1 MEEIRKADFAGSWY
15 PGKKSEC
22 RRTIEEFAD
31 VCLPCPGNGSILLG
45 GIVPHAGWYFSGKIA
60 CNVIKCLSRQGEPDT
75 CVIFGRH
82 LHPGSN
88 NFIMTRGGWATP
100 LGDLEIDGELAIKL
114 TSEFDFTIETASRYE
129 PENTIELQLPFI
141 KYFFPGTKIVPIGV
155 PPGTNSLEI
164 AKKVAEASKSLGRN
178 IFVIGSTDLTHY
190 GYNYGFMPKG
200 DGKDAVEWVKHTN
213 DRHVV
218 DLMLDLDGEGV
229 IHEAL
234 KNQNACCSGAAGAAI
249 VTAKELGAKRGEKI
263 EYTTSYDI
271 RPDSSFVGYVGIVFQ
286 A

>member
-1 MEEIRKADFAGSWY
+1 
-15 PGKKSEC
+15 
-22 RRTIEEFAD
+22 
-31 VCLPCPGNGSILLG
+31 
-45 GIVPHAGWYFSGKIA
+45 
-60 CNVIKCLSRQGEPDT
+60 
-75 CVIFGRH
+75 
-82 LHPGSN
+82 
-88 NFIMTRGGWATP
+88 
-100 LGDLEIDGELAIKL
+100 
-114 TSEFDFTIETASRYE
+114 
-129 PENTIELQLPFI
+129 
-141 KYFFPGTKIVPIGV
+141 
-155 PPGTNSLEI
+155 
-164 AKKVAEASKSLGRN
+164 LGRN
-178 IFVIGSTDLTHY
+178 IFVLGSTDLTHY